1 MSIDIEKL
9 VHSQQRYFASGRTR
23 DIAFRKQ
30 ALSRLESAV
39 VQYEERILSAL
50 NEDLQKSHFEGYMTE
65 IGMVKAELSYVQK
78 RLVRWNRPQRVKT
91 PLAQFPAKSVILRE
105 PYGSVLIMAPWNY
118 PFQLCL
124 EPLIGA
130 LAAGNC
136 AVIKPSAYAPHT
148 AQVLK
153 SMI

>member
-1 MSIDIEKL
+1 M
-9 VHSQQRYFASGRTR
+9 
-23 DIAFRKQ
+23 
-30 ALSRLESAV
+30 
-39 VQYEERILSAL
+39 QYEERILSAL

-124 EPLIGA
+124 EPLIA
-130 LAAGNC
+130 RWPRATA
-136 AVIKPSAYAPHT
+136 PSSSPAPMPRIPPRCSK
-148 AQVLK
+148 A
-153 SMI
+153 

>member
-1 MSIDIEKL
+1 MTLKNSYTANSAIL
-9 VHSQQRYFASGRTR
+9 HPAARGTLPFS
-23 DIAFRKQ
+23 KQ
-30 ALSRLESAV
+30 ALSRLESAI

-78 RLVRWNRPQRVKT
+78 RRVRWNRPQRVKT
-91 PLAQFPAKSVILRE
+91 PLAQFPRQSVILRE

-130 LAAGNC
+130 LAADT
-136 AVIKPSAYAPHT
+136 APSSSPAPMPRIPPRCSK
-148 AQVLK
+148 A
-153 SMI
+153 